1 MKHHYA
7 RLNAEYI
14 PDYIN
19 WVEHGAVS
27 SVKHDYSSC
36 SSSWA
41 HAAIDA
47 IEGDVFLKTG
57 NAVELSAQ
65 QILDCDHASWG
76 CHGGLFTNAF
86 EYAIDNKI
94 MLEKDYPYVGKPQ
107 PCTADAEKGK
117 VTVTNFVNVLPHDAD
132 QLKVAVKL
140 GPVAASITTSNKVFQ
155 FYKGGVITTPDCS
168 KLESPVDSAV
178 TIVGFGHDTHL
189 KVDYWLIKNSWGK
202 TWGDEGFARLAID
215 DNGPGICNI
224 QTECSVVFTE

>member
-1 MKHHYA
+1 MKFAIALSVAAGFASARSAVDTSVLDYQYMQYCALFNKHAHDMHEYDHRMLEFGKTQKFISTFNQKHDTHFLGHNAYSDWTDDERAHFLSSGIVGHLNDHDHVQHHYA

-57 NAVELSAQ
+57 KAVELSAQ
-65 QILDCDHASWG
+65 QILDCDDASWG

-86 EYAIDNKI
+86 EYGIDNKI
-94 MLEKDYPYVGKPQ
+94 MLD
-107 PCTADAEKGK
+107 
-117 VTVTNFVNVLPHDAD
+117 
-132 QLKVAVKL
+132 
-140 GPVAASITTSNKVFQ
+140 
-155 FYKGGVITTPDCS
+155 
-168 KLESPVDSAV
+168 
-178 TIVGFGHDTHL
+178 
-189 KVDYWLIKNSWGK
+189 
-202 TWGDEGFARLAID
+202 
-215 DNGPGICNI
+215 
-224 QTECSVVFTE
+224 

>member
-1 MKHHYA
+1 
-7 RLNAEYI
+7 
-14 PDYIN
+14 
-19 WVEHGAVS
+19 
-27 SVKHDYSSC
+27 
-36 SSSWA
+36 
-41 HAAIDA
+41 
-47 IEGDVFLKTG
+47 
-57 NAVELSAQ
+57 
-65 QILDCDHASWG
+65 
-76 CHGGLFTNAF
+76 
-86 EYAIDNKI
+86 

-155 FYKGGVITTPDCS
+155 FYKGGVITSPDCS